1 MQPKQTTSL
10 PPNERAAASNE
21 AAPQMSPSGGKIT
34 LAEPQGQGQTQEEAR
49 GAFWKTRFGVAE
61 TNQQPMHA
69 KWGDWYKQMYAGVES
84 SDMAAW
90 RSKVFLPIIAG
101 KVWDLIARFIQY
113 KPGWDVSIRSIPK
126 SMDTSKYAQYVT
138 EMNVKY
144 DKVKLKMDYD
154 YDNPLRDTP
163 IQDELQSVMLD
174 ATVTGTGLARVPYDT
189 KIVEDKEHVQRGEM
203 LDMSLEQITTTHQ
216 GYNGFEAV
224 NIFNFYKS
232 PGGKSLQ
239 GSGWI
244 IIKDYVALS
253 ELQRRANY
261 KNLDRIKG
269 GGVSDATAQYQK
281 TKNLILS
288 NPDQVS
294 LDDTLNLVET
304 YECYDK
310 ESKMVSIYASQ
321 GGNFVEIFRQPNI
334 FWHGKYP
341 FQDFKVRSKPH
352 QFWGESLFENS
363 ETLQAAINDAFNHY
377 MDSLNMS
384 DGMMA
389 IEEGSSV
396 EPFIVEPGGEFRYR
410 GEAPKQWKFPEPNP
424 AQLSTIMGQIMQA
437 IEAATLSNYASGATN
452 SATDQTQGTFG
463 GIQRLME
470 AAAEKVGMM
479 RANFRRSFNG
489 VGNIWLSNTQQ
500 FMDSDVVVPTK
511 KNGQEMPEV
520 IRPIDLAGLFNLKI
534 EDGSFEPVSKDEQRK
549 NYMDYVA
556 NITSWAA
563 ASVEQSQRT
572 QGATPALNLDFN
584 SIAMRGSEVY
594 GENFNNFVL
603 ADPTGAITQAQAQP
617 PVDPIMAQEQ
627 MLAGNQNGMTDAEA
641 LTPTAPEG
649 VAANESVQP
658 ANFGIAT
665 PDTMTATT
673 PQMAFA

>member
-1 MQPKQTTSL
+1 MNENKKPVQPKA
-10 PPNERAAASNE
+10 N
-21 AAPQMSPSGGKIT
+21 APQAQEVNNQTAPNGNKIT
-34 LAEPQGQGQTQEEAR
+34 LAEPQGEGQTQEEAR
-49 GAFWKTRFGVAE
+49 GQFWKTRFGVAE
-61 TNQQPMHA
+61 TNQQPMQR
-69 KWGDWYKQMYAGVES
+69 KWGEWYKQMYAGIEA

-113 KPGWDVSIRSIPK
+113 KPGWDVSIRSVPE
-126 SMDTSKYAQYVT
+126 SMPNEKYAQYVT
-138 EMNVKY
+138 KMNEKY

-174 ATVTGTGLARVPYDT
+174 ATVCGTGIARIPYDN
-189 KIVEDKEHVQRGEM
+189 KLVEDKEHVQRG
-203 LDMSLEQITTTHQ
+203 DMVDISLEQITTSHK
-216 GYNGFEAV
+216 GFNGFEAV
-224 NIFNFYKS
+224 NIFNFYRA
-232 PGGKSLQ
+232 PGGKTLQ

-244 IIKDYVALS
+244 IVKDYVALS
-253 ELQRRANY
+253 ELQGRDNY
-261 KNLDRIKG
+261 KNLDKITG
-269 GGVSDATAQYQK
+269 GNVSDRTAQYQK
-281 TKNLILS
+281 SKNLILA

-294 LDDTLNLVET
+294 LDTTLNLVET
-304 YECYDK
+304 YECHDK
-310 ESKMVSIYASQ
+310 ESKMVTVYASQ
-321 GGNFVEIFRQPNI
+321 GGTFVEIFRQPNI

-341 FQDFKVRSKPH
+341 FQDFRVRNKPH

-389 IEEGSSV
+389 IEEGSVV

-424 AQLSTIMGQIMQA
+424 AQLSTIMGQIMTA
-437 IEAATLSNYASGATN
+437 IESATVSNYASGATN
-452 SATDQTQGTFG
+452 SAADQTQGTFG

-470 AAAEKVGMM
+470 AAAEKIGMM

-489 VGNIWLSNTQQ
+489 VGNMWLSNTQQ
-500 FMDSDVVVPTK
+500 FMDSDIVANRK
-511 KNGQEMPEV
+511 SNGQNTPEV
-520 IRPIDLAGLFNLKI
+520 IKPIDLTGLFNLKI

-556 NITSWAA
+556 NLATWAQ
-563 ASVEQSQRT
+563 ASVEQAQRT

-594 GENFNNFVL
+594 GENFNNFL
-603 ADPTGAITQAQAQP
+603 LQDPTGAISQAQAAP

-627 MLAGNQNGMTDAEA
+627 AMQGNNGGMTDAEA

-649 VAANESVQP
+649 IAANESVQP
-658 ANFGIAT
+658 ANSGIAL
-665 PDTMTATT
+665 PQSMT